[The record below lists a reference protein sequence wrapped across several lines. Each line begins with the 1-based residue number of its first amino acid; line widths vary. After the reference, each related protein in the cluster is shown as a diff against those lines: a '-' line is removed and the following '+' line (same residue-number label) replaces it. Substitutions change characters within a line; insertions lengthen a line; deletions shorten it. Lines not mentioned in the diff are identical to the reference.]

1 MRPNVEYLPSAQR
14 YLAVS
19 YAGCILCM
27 KNFWKNSVFFFF
39 LSNGPFQLCE
49 CLKGSTNTFY
59 VSVFVQDPVRHQHQ
73 RCPGMISFD
82 VLHVFLFNCTSRSF
96 FYFLFV
102 VTVSVGLLQVSF
114 KRNIKMVTKI
124 CRRLWTGSTVRLRRH
139 RIITYWSINIDLL
152 RFFFLFLLLLLS

>member
-1 MRPNVEYLPSAQR
+1 MHEELLEEFCV
-14 YLAVS
+14 
-19 YAGCILCM
+19 
-27 KNFWKNSVFFFF
+27 FFF

-139 RIITYWSINIDLL
+139 RIITYWSIDIDLL
-152 RFFFLFLLLLLS
+152 RFFSYYYYYYYYYPECIGEATA